1 MPFFKNIVLGIFIV
15 GAVIGVMIF
24 GGIINIGSG
33 SSAPTDVRGTV
44 TLWGTFSTQAML
56 PFLTDYKNN
65 NAHLFINYVE
75 KDPATFSN
83 DLIESIA

>member
-44 TLWGTFSTQAML
+44 TLWGIIMHIYL
-56 PFLTDYKNN
+56 
-65 NAHLFINYVE
+65 
-75 KDPATFSN
+75 
-83 DLIESIA
+83 